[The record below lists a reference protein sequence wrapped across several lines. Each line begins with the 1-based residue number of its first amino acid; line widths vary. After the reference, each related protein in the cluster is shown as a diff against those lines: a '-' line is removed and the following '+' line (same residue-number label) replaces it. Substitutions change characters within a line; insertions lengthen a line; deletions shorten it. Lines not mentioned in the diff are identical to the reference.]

1 MLKKLYI
8 HNFKSFW
15 NSTFEFGKVNCLIA
29 PNNTGKSNLIEAL
42 EFCDKLLFP
51 REDEQKNFNLK
62 EYKNFRH
69 KEDDENNIR
78 FSLEFELQN
87 RVSVYSDLF
96 DFKYIVKFNIIIG
109 EINSIDVEVDGYMK
123 NISFISKSHNNLL
136 ALAFGLR
143 VYNDFLP
150 EYISNY
156 EKYDEE
162 LNSKKYSKFNFKYSQ
177 NTLNYELNCPSTIK
191 QAVFNL
197 FGMRLNSKNELQE
210 PIIFKNI
217 FSKRVFASYDFQP
230 YLIKKESFTN
240 SKLNKNGT
248 NLVEFIAGLVDET
261 IEDISTSLIGE
272 VEQVTGIEINRETA
286 FKTLFFI
293 ENNSHKVPLKETSD
307 GTAHFLAIMS
317 ALIAN
322 GKEIETIMI
331 EEPERHLHM
340 KVLSYILNSMRDCEA
355 QIFFTTHSTEMLSE
369 LNLDEIIFMFRDI
382 EGNTKGIRAKD
393 IKNIKKIM
401 KRYKND
407 LVEMIRIGILDGLE
421 DEL

>member
-8 HNFKSFW
+8 HNFRSFW
-15 NSTFEFGKVNCLIA
+15 ESTFEFGKVNCLIA

-51 REDEQKNFNLK
+51 REDEQINFDLK
-62 EYKNFRH
+62 EYTNFRH
-69 KEDDENNIR
+69 KDKNEKNIK

-87 RVSVYSDLF
+87 RVLVYNDLF
-96 DFKYIVKFNIIIG
+96 DFKYVVKFNIIIG
-109 EINSIDVEVDGYMK
+109 EINNIDVEVDGYIK
-123 NISFISKSHNNLL
+123 NISIDVKNHNNLL
-136 ALAFGLR
+136 ATVFGLR
-143 VYNDFLP
+143 VYSDFLP

-162 LNSKKYSKFNFKYSQ
+162 INSKKYSKFNFKYSQ

-191 QAVFNL
+191 QAIFNI
-197 FGMRLNSKNELQE
+197 FAMRLNSKNELQE
-210 PIIFKNI
+210 PIKLKNI
-217 FSKRVFASYDFQP
+217 FSKKVFASYDFQP

-240 SKLNKNGT
+240 FKLNKNGT
-248 NLVEFIAGLVDET
+248 NLVEFIAGQVDET
-261 IEDISTSLIGE
+261 IKDISTSLIGE
-272 VEQVTGIEINRETA
+272 VEQVTGIEINRESA

-293 ENNSHKVPLKETSD
+293 ENNLHKVQLSKTSD
-307 GTAHFLAIMS
+307 GTVHFLAIMS

-322 GKEIETIMI
+322 GREIETIMI

-340 KVLSYILNSMRDCEA
+340 KVLSYILNSMRDSES

-369 LNLDEIIFMFRDI
+369 LELDEIIFMFRDFD
-382 EGNTKGIRAKD
+382 GDTKGIRAKD
-393 IKNIKKIM
+393 INNIKKIM
-401 KRYKND
+401 KIYKND

>member
-15 NSTFEFGKVNCLIA
+15 NSSFEFGKLNCLIA

-51 REDEQKNFNLK
+51 REDEQKNFDLK

-69 KEDDENNIR
+69 KEEDEKNIR
-78 FSLEFELQN
+78 FSLEFELEN

-109 EINSIDVEVDGYMK
+109 EINNIDVEVDGYMK
-123 NISFISKSHNNLL
+123 NISFTSKSHNNLL
-136 ALAFGLR
+136 TLAFGLR

-150 EYISNY
+150 EYISDY

-191 QAVFNL
+191 QAIFNL
-197 FGMRLNSKNELQE
+197 FGMKLNSKNELQE
-210 PIIFKNI
+210 PIKLKNI

-230 YLIKKESFTN
+230 YLIKKESFNN

-248 NLVEFIAGLVDET
+248 TLVEFIAEQVDET

-286 FKTLFFI
+286 FKTLSFI
-293 ENNSHKVPLKETSD
+293 ENNLHKVPLSKTSD
-307 GTAHFLAIMS
+307 GTVHFLAIMS

-322 GKEIETIMI
+322 GREIETIVI

-369 LNLDEIIFMFRDI
+369 LNLDEIIFMFRDFD
-382 EGNTKGIRAKD
+382 GDTKGIRAKD

>member
-15 NSTFEFGKVNCLIA
+15 NSSFEFGKLNCLIA

-51 REDEQKNFNLK
+51 REDEQKNFDLK

-69 KEDDENNIR
+69 KEEDEKNIR
-78 FSLEFELQN
+78 FSLEFELKT
-87 RVSVYSDLF
+87 RVAVYSDLF

-109 EINSIDVEVDGYMK
+109 EINNIDIEVDGYIK
-123 NISFISKSHNNLL
+123 NISINIGDNNL
-136 ALAFGLR
+136 AVFTFGLR
-143 VYNDFLP
+143 VYNDSLS
-150 EYISNY
+150 EYIDNY

-191 QAVFNL
+191 QAIFNL
-197 FGMRLNSKNELQE
+197 FGMKLNSKNELQE
-210 PIIFKNI
+210 PIKLKNI

-230 YLIKKESFTN
+230 YLIKKESFNN

-248 NLVEFIAGLVDET
+248 TLVEFIAEQVDET

-286 FKTLFFI
+286 FKTLSFI
-293 ENNSHKVPLKETSD
+293 ENNLHKVPLSKTSD
-307 GTAHFLAIMS
+307 GTVHFLAIMS

-322 GKEIETIMI
+322 GREIETIMI

-369 LNLDEIIFMFRDI
+369 LNLDEIIFMFRDFD
-382 EGNTKGIRAKD
+382 GDTKGIRAKD

-401 KRYKND
+401 RIYKND

>member
-51 REDEQKNFNLK
+51 REDEQKNFDFK

-69 KEDDENNIR
+69 KEDDERNIR
-78 FSLEFELQN
+78 FSLEFELET
-87 RVSVYSDLF
+87 RVVVYRDLY
-96 DFKYIVKFNIIIG
+96 DFKYIVKFDISIG
-109 EINSIDVEVDGYMK
+109 EINNIDVEVDGYIK
-123 NISFISKSHNNLL
+123 NVTIDINHNSL
-136 ALAFGLR
+136 AVFPFGLR
-143 VYNDFLP
+143 VYNDFLS
-150 EYISNY
+150 EYIDNY

-162 LNSKKYSKFNFKYSQ
+162 LNSKKYSKINFKYSQ
-177 NTLNYELNCPSTIK
+177 NTLNYELNCSSSIK

-197 FGMRLNSKNELQE
+197 FAMKLNSKNELQE
-210 PIIFKNI
+210 PIKLKNI
-217 FSKRVFASYDFQP
+217 FSKNVFASYDFQP
-230 YLIKKESFTN
+230 HLIKKESFN
-240 SKLNKNGT
+240 YSKLNKNGT
-248 NLVEFIAGLVDET
+248 NLVEFIAEQVDET
-261 IEDISTSLIGE
+261 IENISTSLIGE

-286 FKTLFFI
+286 FKTLSFI
-293 ENNSHKVPLKETSD
+293 ENNSHKVPLSKTSD
-307 GTAHFLAIMS
+307 GTVHFLAIMS

-322 GKEIETIMI
+322 GREIETIMI

-393 IKNIKKIM
+393 IINIKKIM